1 MRKKAC
7 TRRFCVTVI
16 CIIGVLSAGRATA
29 DESAASDPYGYSR
42 SRLTGDWNGA
52 RNELADKGVTVNV
65 DVLQSLQGVV
75 DGGIEKDWK
84 YGGSVDYE
92 FSFNFEKLGLWPGAS
107 IDIRL
112 EQQFGEFI
120 NTDTGSI
127 LAVNTDGLFPLPDYH
142 EPTLSKLVFTQ
153 FLSESFAVML
163 GKLDTIDGDNNHFAG
178 SRGRTNFMN
187 QNLVFNPVAIRTAP
201 YSSLGAGAVFF
212 FPNAAAPRPTTL
224 AFTVRGADGQP
235 NTAGW
240 DDDFRSGTVY
250 ALSFHIPPTFS
261 TNPATICSVV
271 HTATRTILCW
281 IRMHV

>member
-1 MRKKAC
+1 MQKKAC

-52 RNELADKGVTVNV
+52 RNELADKGVTVNIE
-65 DVLQSLQGVV
+65 VLQSLQGVV

-92 FSFNFEKLGLWPGAS
+92 FSFNFEKLGLWPGAF

-127 LAVNTDGLFPLPDYH
+127 LAANTDGLFPLPDYH
-142 EPTLSKLVFTQ
+142 EPTLSKFVFTQ
-153 FLSESFAVML
+153 FLSESLAVML
-163 GKLDTIDGDNNHFAG
+163 GKIDAIDGDNNHFAG
-178 SRGRTNFMN
+178 SRGKTNFMN
-187 QNLVFNPVAIRTAP
+187 QNFVFTPVAMRTAP

-212 FPNAAAPRPTTL
+212 FPNAAAPRPTM
-224 AFTVRGADGQP
+224 VRLQQSAQSLNAND
-235 NTAGW
+235 
-240 DDDFRSGTVY
+240 
-250 ALSFHIPPTFS
+250 LSRII
-261 TNPATICSVV
+261 N
-271 HTATRTILCW
+271 
-281 IRMHV
+281 RMLGLDYSI